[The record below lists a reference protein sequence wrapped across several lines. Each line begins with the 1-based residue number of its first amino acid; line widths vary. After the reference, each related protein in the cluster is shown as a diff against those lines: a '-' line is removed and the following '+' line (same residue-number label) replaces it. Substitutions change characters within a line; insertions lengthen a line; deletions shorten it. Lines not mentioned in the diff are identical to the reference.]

1 MDSIPNVKPSDIQA
15 FLSVLDHVHDSGLL
29 AKFDIDIEAR
39 MQDVKDKIRQ
49 VSGEWYEM
57 TLHEK
62 QSAPGVNRALPLL
75 LVTDE
80 IEKSAKALDK
90 RFPEPL
96 LGQVLPQDTE
106 CERSLTNESA
116 GSWTLCPCM
125 SRLLFLG

>member
-1 MDSIPNVKPSDIQA
+1 MDSIPNLKPSDIQA
-15 FLSVLDHVHDSGLL
+15 FLSVLDHIRDSGLL
-29 AKFDIDIEAR
+29 VKFDIDVEAR
-39 MQDVKDKIRQ
+39 LHDVMEKIKQ

-57 TLHEK
+57 TLRDK

-96 LGQVLPQDTE
+96 LG
-106 CERSLTNESA
+106 
-116 GSWTLCPCM
+116 
-125 SRLLFLG
+125 